1 MDRLSALPRGR
12 SIAVFGADAGM
23 GRAPPNDGF
32 AMIA

>member
-12 SIAVFGADAGM
+12 SIAVCGAEPGM
-23 GRAPPNDGF
+23 GRVLPNDGF